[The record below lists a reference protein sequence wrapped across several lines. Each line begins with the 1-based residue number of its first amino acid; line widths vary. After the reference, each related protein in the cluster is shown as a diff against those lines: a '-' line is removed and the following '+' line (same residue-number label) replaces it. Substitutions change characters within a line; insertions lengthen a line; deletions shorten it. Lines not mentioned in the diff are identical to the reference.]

1 MFLFEVDLAALATS
15 SRQAIDQALRGDL
28 SALHASALPGIA
40 LSQSVWE
47 KTRSSHI
54 QLTVNLLGI
63 LNFGTISTL
72 ASSGAVLAEPA
83 TGALV
88 VTDKATANRIRS
100 TAVNFGADTEKLRH
114 VMAESFLITA
124 VYQGLQRQVGAP
136 ALTCYH
142 DFFELQQ
149 DTTPTRMA
157 QELHIGSALG
167 LFAPADA
174 VPPVGIAD
182 FGCTVVRAAVT
193 YDAHS
198 AETLFLAP
206 GGQSLPAGLY
216 ENMGRAAVQ
225 LLVSD
230 NDVDAVRR
238 RPAMDD
244 NLWTQMKS
252 LGQAGFPGLFAGV
265 AAPLVGA
272 ITADYTAIVWW
283 AEAMAGAGKILAAV
297 HDWFSL
303 HPNAPLDDP
312 EFQKLRQDLTSHLKD
327 VAATA
332 HEEFGEPWG
341 LVAMD
346 QASSRSA
353 HAEILVIGPKL
364 VRSCQR
370 SIAAAAHF

>member
-174 VPPVGIAD
+174 VPPAGIAD
-182 FGCTVVRAAVT
+182 FGCTLVRAVVT
-193 YDAHS
+193 YDAHN
-198 AETLFLAP
+198 AEALFLAP
-206 GGQSLPAGLY
+206 GGQRLPAGLY
-216 ENMGRAAVQ
+216 EDMGR
-225 LLVSD
+225 
-230 NDVDAVRR
+230 
-238 RPAMDD
+238 
-244 NLWTQMKS
+244 
-252 LGQAGFPGLFAGV
+252 
-265 AAPLVGA
+265 GA
-272 ITADYTAIVWW
+272 IQFW
-283 AEAMAGAGKILAAV
+283 
-297 HDWFSL
+297 
-303 HPNAPLDDP
+303 
-312 EFQKLRQDLTSHLKD
+312 
-327 VAATA
+327 
-332 HEEFGEPWG
+332 
-341 LVAMD
+341 
-346 QASSRSA
+346 
-353 HAEILVIGPKL
+353 
-364 VRSCQR
+364 
-370 SIAAAAHF
+370 